1 MGLLIKQ
8 FNNKPKMYVVVPK
21 KKRIYCEWMVEDNR
35 EEQIAPCLRRCGS
48 EEKMFLLKFMSRG
61 L

>member
-8 FNNKPKMYVVVPK
+8 FNNKPTDAVVPK
-21 KKRIYCEWMVEDNR
+21 KKRIYCEWMVEDNQ
-35 EEQIAPCLRRCGS
+35 EEQITTCLRRCGF